1 MSVSKWRY
9 TEECNGRPCP
19 GDCDHCSF
27 EPADLIS
34 RADAIEAV
42 KDTILKR
49 FNLADWYEEMLN
61 CGVEI
66 EDKIKALPSA
76 DAVPQSEQYKK
87 GFEDAKRAFLIEY
100 ARESENMLKRN
111 AQLEVILNAYRAIS
125 ADAVEVV
132 RCKDCKYWHG
142 NTEFCDI
149 WSHLNIAQR
158 TLADDYC
165 SRGERR

>member
-19 GDCDHCSF
+19 GDCDYCSF
-27 EPADLIS
+27 EPTDLIS

-66 EDKIKALPSA
+66 EDRINALPSA
-76 DAVPQSEQYKK
+76 DAVQGEWIDYVGKDL
-87 GFEDAKRAFLIEY
+87 GIEGQWL
-100 ARESENMLKRN
+100 RDDGKTVFV
-111 AQLEVILNAYRAIS
+111 Q
-125 ADAVEVV
+125 
-132 RCKDCKYWHG
+132 
-142 NTEFCDI
+142 CD
-149 WSHLNIAQR
+149 Q
-158 TLADDYC
+158 
-165 SRGERR
+165 